1 MAGRLGDVMDYTIQ
15 LKLPWVFGGWP
26 GVGVVVAV
34 AAAGLVLGGGP
45 AREALSNF
53 RPWRLGVMAAALGV
67 VCLGL
72 GVFFARAVGYQPDPG
87 LWGPESVGR
96 TLLGNFLAT
105 IALVACTVAAFLRLE
120 YFSGKGWA
128 RRLAF
133 GLGVCSACYLVAA
146 AVYIFLV
153 PVINA

>member
-1 MAGRLGDVMDYTIQ
+1 
-15 LKLPWVFGGWP
+15 LPWVFGGWP
-26 GVGVVVAV
+26 GVGVVVAL
-34 AAAGLVLGGGP
+34 AAAGLVLGWGP

-53 RPWRLGVMAAALGV
+53 RPWRLVALAAALVV

-72 GVFFARAVGYQPDPG
+72 GVFFARAQAGLYELNQP
-87 LWGPESVGR
+87 WGPYSFREQSWILFSNG
-96 TLLGNFLAT
+96 LAT
-105 IALVACTVAAFLRLE
+105 ILLVACTGAVFLRLE

-153 PVINA
+153 PVINT